1 MSIFLQ
7 PTASAFCLWNPLL
20 AFIKESNLVS
30 VFWYQKEGLSCHFL
44 ASSQNSKGS
53 QYRHNMCMYCWI
65 EKSSYHSVKDR
76 IKTIKR
82 VGNCKQKQ
90 HCYSPLKL
98 IHLIF

>member
-1 MSIFLQ
+1 MSIFLL
-7 PTASAFCLWNPLL
+7 PTASAFCIWNPLL
-20 AFIKESNLVS
+20 AFIKESNLVYYGTKKRGL
-30 VFWYQKEGLSCHFL
+30 VAIFWPHP
-44 ASSQNSKGS
+44 QNSKGS